1 MKTFF
6 LSLLT
11 LIFCGTAFAADRQY
25 AVGKGDLEIT
35 GTFSILKDLTPA
47 NYQLLRATNRRT
59 VFSILV
65 KKYPNQKKILFNTVR
80 YFQDGKPF
88 VIEYM
93 HAFETGKQYKIG
105 VKFAGGKAELFLD
118 GKLMKSKPYSGT
130 FLNGSMRNAAKDPV
144 AFTPDKVL
152 DGSAAVPAEKK
163 K

>member
-1 MKTFF
+1 
-6 LSLLT
+6 
-11 LIFCGTAFAADRQY
+11 
-25 AVGKGDLEIT
+25 
-35 GTFSILKDLTPA
+35 
-47 NYQLLRATNRRT
+47 
-59 VFSILV
+59 
-65 KKYPNQKKILFNTVR
+65 
-80 YFQDGKPF
+80 
-88 VIEYM
+88 M